1 VKPGPGQIALDV
13 RDALH
18 AVKALEAL
26 EALADVGAIAP
37 GWDIQ
42 AGRPGWRELRGR
54 IEDKLQVTPAGDLD
68 EPEPP
73 DEEDAPRTYPPG
85 VFVPGREFTPGG
97 PW

>member
-13 RDALH
+13 ADAL
-18 AVKALEAL
+18 AAIAALDDL
-26 EALADVGAIAP
+26 EALASVGAMAP
-37 GWDIQ
+37 GLNVE
-42 AGRPGWRELRGR
+42 AGRAGWRELRGR

-68 EPEPP
+68 DEPP
-73 DEEDAPRTYPPG
+73 PPDEDAPRAYPPG